1 MLRLLSVAKSLL
13 ANVQDA
19 DLEDCQG
26 VEIVVLSDLSTV
38 SLMPNVQ
45 DADFCLDAG
54 IKDAI
59 DQGLEVIRD
68 DDDDFI
74 DKLPP
79 PNWFQLARR
88 GLWSLSL
95 NGHTLT
101 ILWFID
107 GVWRERERERE
118 RARER

>member
-1 MLRLLSVAKSLL
+1 LSVAKSLL

-19 DLEDCQG
+19 DLEDCRD

-45 DADFCLDAG
+45 DADFRLDAG
-54 IKDAI
+54 TKDAI
-59 DQGLEVIRD
+59 DQGLEVVRD

-95 NGHTLT
+95 MAIPLLFYGLLMGNGE
-101 ILWFID
+101 
-107 GVWRERERERE
+107 RERERERE
-118 RARER
+118 PEKDDLL